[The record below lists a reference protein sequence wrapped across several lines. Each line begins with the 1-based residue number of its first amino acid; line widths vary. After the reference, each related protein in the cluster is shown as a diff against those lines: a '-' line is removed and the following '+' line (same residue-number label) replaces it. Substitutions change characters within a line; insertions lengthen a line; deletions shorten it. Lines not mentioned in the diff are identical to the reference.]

1 MSIPDLN
8 EYTRVAEAHV
18 LVEYAQDDAGSPG
31 AFASVGCLKGDLT
44 VSNAVE
50 ERTDDI
56 QNWCTVGA
64 AAVLATA
71 TPGDSTRT
79 ISGTLEILLGDAG
92 WANVKADADDGATG
106 YFRVTWSNG
115 ATPTPDSLVETFEG
129 FFTQFDMVARQEG
142 TSDTPFTFRVNAVTS
157 GS

>member
-1 MSIPDLN
+1 MPIPDRE
-8 EYTRVAEAHV
+8 EYTRVAQAHV
-18 LVEYAQDDAGSPG
+18 LVEYASDVAGDPG
-31 AFASVGCLKGDLT
+31 SFTSVGCLKGDLT
-44 VSNAVE
+44 VANAVE

-71 TPGDSTRT
+71 TPGDSTRS

-92 WANVKADADDGATG
+92 WTAVKADADDGATG
-106 YFRVTWSNG
+106 YFRVTWNNG
-115 ATPTPDSLVETFEG
+115 ETPAESLIEEFEG

-142 TSDTPFTFRVNAVTS
+142 TSDTPFSFRVNAVLSS